1 VKDNNGAESKD
12 TLKVTVALGRFA
24 RETNAL
30 KVYPNPVHDIATVDI
45 STGKSNTNLMI
56 IITDISGNVVYKKN
70 FVSPIAN
77 AKDEVN
83 MSNLIKG
90 IYLVT
95 VYFDGMAKQSV
106 KVVRL

>member
-1 VKDNNGAESKD
+1 V
-12 TLKVTVALGRFA
+12 
-24 RETNAL
+24 

-45 STGKSNTNLMI
+45 STEKSNTNLMVV
-56 IITDISGNVVYKKN
+56 ITDISGKVVYKKN
-70 FVSPIAN
+70 FVSPVTNIKN
-77 AKDEVN
+77 EVN

-90 IYLVT
+90 TYIVT